1 MRIARIAPL
10 FEAVPPQLYGGTERV
25 VSWLTEELVAQGH
38 DVTLFASGDSVTKT
52 KLEPVWPM
60 AIRLDPTCKDW
71 VAAYHVMME
80 YVAQRA
86 QEFDVLHFHIDY
98 FPFSLFSRLGVP
110 FLTLPC
116 TVGSTCPS
124 SVNST
129 SADRRQEESENC
141 TGPVDVRQQADRRC
155 VGWLCRRGDRRLL
168 ACWPADGGRR
178 GGDGSGC
185 ERVGRRA
192 VCGRRGRAG
201 RPERPLG

>member
-1 MRIARIAPL
+1 MRGVL
-10 FEAVPPQLYGGTERV
+10 RV
-25 VSWLTEELVAQGH
+25 GSSPSLGIRPTKSLLLLSCKFQICLASSLSEL
-38 DVTLFASGDSVTKT
+38 STKSRT
-52 KLEPVWPM
+52 NWRFHSI
-60 AIRLDPTCKDW
+60 IRRSAKQEYPE
-71 VAAYHVMME
+71 VAAGDIFIRKT
-80 YVAQRA
+80 ANSA
-86 QEFDVLHFHIDY
+86 LD
-98 FPFSLFSRLGVP
+98 
-110 FLTLPC
+110 
-116 TVGSTCPS
+116 
-124 SVNST
+124 ST

-141 TGPVDVRQQADRRC
+141 TGQVDVRQQADRRC